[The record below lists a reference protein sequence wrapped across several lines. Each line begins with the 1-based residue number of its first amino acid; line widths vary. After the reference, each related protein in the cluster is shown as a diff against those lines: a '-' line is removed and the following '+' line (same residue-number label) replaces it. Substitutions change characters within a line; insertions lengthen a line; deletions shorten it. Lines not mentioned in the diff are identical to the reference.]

1 MTSVTPAPEPLRVRF
16 RERLLSGVSL
26 SSLRLEADAAEGL
39 LRDGALLV
47 DVRRYDDPSGPLAG
61 STRIPPDDIPARLDE
76 LPRDRAIV
84 LACT

>member
-1 MTSVTPAPEPLRVRF
+1 MTPVTHRPEPLRVRL
-16 RERLLSGVSL
+16 RERVLAGVSV
-26 SSLRLEADAAEGL
+26 SSLRLEAAAANAL

-47 DVRRYDDPSGPLAG
+47 DVRRYDDPAGPLRG
-61 STRIPPDDIPARLDE
+61 STRIPPDDIPARLAE